1 MKRALFIV
9 AICLAA
15 IVSANVVQADGF
27 CGPFC
32 QLNRARAA
40 RLQSRSSL
48 ALARN
53 VFVPHAI
60 VAPVVVAPLNFHG
73 RANLGFQNTRQ
84 LNFLLSQQAATF
96 NTLQAQ
102 ANIAALRQA
111 QQFQALQSA
120 AFLNQGYVGFDP
132 NLALQLQLQA
142 LQSQQSIG
150 FIRSGCR

>member
-9 AICLAA
+9 AICLSA
-15 IVSANVVQADGF
+15 IVSADMVQAAGL

-32 QLNRARAA
+32 QLNRARAV
-40 RLQSRSSL
+40 RLQSRSNL
-48 ALARN
+48 ALARS

-60 VAPVVVAPLNFHG
+60 VAPLVVAPLGVYG
-73 RANLGFQNTRQ
+73 RANLGFQNTQQ
-84 LNFLLSQQAATF
+84 LNFLLLQQAATF

-120 AFLNQGYVGFDP
+120 ALLNQGYIGADP

-150 FIRSGCR
+150 FLRSGCR